1 MGALMSLRNRI
12 LAGRRIARE
21 RLRLVLISDRAGI
34 PPRMLECLK
43 KDLMRVIA
51 EYVEVSEGGPEFTV
65 TTAKGTSALVATI
78 PIKRLKRQWQPPA
91 RAAQ

>member
-1 MGALMSLRNRI
+1 MGALKSLRNRI

-21 RLRLVLISDRAGI
+21 RLKLVLISDRAGI

-43 KDLMRVIA
+43 EDLLRVIG
-51 EYVEVSEGGPEFTV
+51 EYVEVAEGGPELTI
-65 TTAKGTSALVATI
+65 TTSKDTSALVATI
-78 PIKRLKRQWQPPA
+78 PIRRLRRQWQPPA